1 MEYIKPVLELIEF
14 TVEDIITTSLIPEED
29 ELPAQK

>member
-1 MEYIKPVLELIEF
+1 MVYTKPELELIKF
-14 TVEDIITTSLIPEED
+14 DTEDIITTSLIPVED

>member
-1 MEYIKPVLELIEF
+1 MEYIKSELEIIEF
-14 TVEDIITTSLIPEED
+14 TTEDIITTSLTLMGN